1 MEEQKLIF
9 YSYFNK
15 MKIFADYYLIRRL
28 YLSMKFIKKKL
39 KMIIGS

>member
-9 YSYFNK
+9 YSYLSK

-28 YLSMKFIKKKL
+28 CLSMKFIKIKFKI
-39 KMIIGS
+39 KV